1 MSKVKQLNWSR
12 KDAENKGLNFIT
24 LWAKVA
30 RGKQHSSVF
39 LRDWKEFLRW
49 DHMKLR
55 KRMFHRLRRNKRV
68 CMKNYKKSWVKT
80 VDKTVKKSKTYVGCQ
95 ICKLG
100 YMPFTAFNPFKKD
113 QCNPDCVKIETET
126 PVKPLPRPNC
136 NPFTEIPEGKA
147 IRNDCLKKYKFL
159 PRTQKD
165 QCIQIC
171 PEGSMLPP
179 FMLNNNNAK
188 CPTPNYCVMFQECE
202 ENEK

>member
-1 MSKVKQLNWSR
+1 MKNMKKFYMSKVKQLNWSR

-95 ICKLG
+95 ICN
-100 YMPFTAFNPFKKD
+100 F
-113 QCNPDCVKIETET
+113 
-126 PVKPLPRPNC
+126 
-136 NPFTEIPEGKA
+136 
-147 IRNDCLKKYKFL
+147 
-159 PRTQKD
+159 
-165 QCIQIC
+165 C
-171 PEGSMLPP
+171 P
-179 FMLNNNNAK
+179 
-188 CPTPNYCVMFQECE
+188 
-202 ENEK
+202 